1 MWLLTHQSVLGNVC
15 EALGPVQSFLAEP
28 FASDSHRAGR
38 TGVFIILCGAE
49 TVTLSLEKFDVIVVG
64 AGPGGSAAA
73 MKCAQNGFR
82 TLILEK
88 RRLPRD
94 KVCTGMVMG
103 EWAKSI
109 IQEEFGDIPSRVLID
124 PGHLSGHMLHV
135 PGVPTQV
142 IECRTPI
149 AWRKDLDSWMNQE
162 AKKEGVKIKDRTRVV
177 AVSHDDLGC
186 NLTIENDE
194 GRKDLWTRFLAGA
207 DGATSVVRRSLFPT
221 LKVRYSSPIRECY
234 KGSLN
239 IERDYC
245 HWFFPKS
252 VPRPRFNLHH
262 KGDFFLIEGSGIR
275 ELREDIRLILADYG
289 FSTNA
294 QPLWRDGCAIP
305 LLHKELI
312 TGAFSPARGNTLL
325 VGDAAGLILP
335 ITFEGIGTALKSGF
349 LAADAV
355 TEAAGQG
362 RKAGEIYLQK
372 LEPLLL
378 ALEKFHGLQEDLSL
392 AAAKGASELAMGLK
406 EAYEETLKL
415 V

>member
-1 MWLLTHQSVLGNVC
+1 
-15 EALGPVQSFLAEP
+15 
-28 FASDSHRAGR
+28 
-38 TGVFIILCGAE
+38 
-49 TVTLSLEKFDVIVVG
+49 VTLRLEEFDVIVVG

-103 EWAKSI
+103 QWAKSI
-109 IQEEFGDIPSRVLID
+109 IQEEFGDIPPRVLID

-142 IECRTPI
+142 IECRTPV
-149 AWRKDLDSWMNQE
+149 AWRKNLDSWMNE
-162 AKKEGVKIKDRTRVV
+162 KATNEGVKIQDKTRVV
-177 AVSHDDLGC
+177 AVSHDHRGC
-186 NLTIENDE
+186 DLTIEDDE
-194 GRKDLWTRFLAGA
+194 GRKEFRTRFLIGA

-234 KGSLN
+234 KGSLDLK
-239 IERDYC
+239 RDYC

-252 VPRPRFNLHH
+252 LPRPRFDINH
-262 KGDFFLIEGSGIR
+262 KGDFFLIEGSGIT
-275 ELREDIRLILADYG
+275 ELRDDIRLTLADYG
-289 FSTNA
+289 FSANTQA
-294 QPLWRDGCAIP
+294 LWRDGCAIP
-305 LLHKELI
+305 LLHNELI
-312 TGAFSPARGNTLL
+312 TGAFSPAHGNTLL

-335 ITFEGIGTALKSGF
+335 ITFEGIGTALKSGL

-355 TEAAGQG
+355 TESAGQG
-362 RKAGEIYLQK
+362 REAGEIYLQK

-378 ALEKFHGLQEDLSL
+378 AIKKFHGLQEGLSL
-392 AAAKGASELAMGLK
+392 AAAKGASELAKGLK
-406 EAYEETLKL
+406 EAYEETLKSM
-415 V
+415 

>member
-1 MWLLTHQSVLGNVC
+1 M
-15 EALGPVQSFLAEP
+15 
-28 FASDSHRAGR
+28 R
-38 TGVFIILCGAE
+38 
-49 TVTLSLEKFDVIVVG
+49 
-64 AGPGGSAAA
+64 
-73 MKCAQNGFR
+73 CAQNGFR

-103 EWAKSI
+103 QWAKSI
-109 IQEEFGDIPSRVLID
+109 IQEEFGDIPPGVLID
-124 PGHLSGHMLHV
+124 PEHLSGHMLHV
-135 PGVPTQV
+135 TDVATQV
-142 IECRTPI
+142 IESRTPI
-149 AWRKDLDSWMNQE
+149 AWRKDLDLWMNE
-162 AKKEGVKIKDRTRVV
+162 KATKEGVKIRDRTRVA
-177 AVSHDDLGC
+177 AVSHDDRGC
-186 NLTIENDE
+186 DLTVEDDE
-194 GRKDLWTRFLAGA
+194 GRKEFRTRFLVGA

-234 KGSLN
+234 KGSLD

-252 VPRPRFNLHH
+252 LPRPRFDLHH

-275 ELREDIRLILADYG
+275 ELREDIRLTLADYG
-289 FSTNA
+289 FSANA
-294 QPLWRDGCAIP
+294 EPLWRDGCAIP

-349 LAADAV
+349 IAADAV
-355 TEAAGQG
+355 TEASGRA

-378 ALEKFHGLQEDLSL
+378 AIKKFHGLQEDLSL
-392 AAAKGASELAMGLK
+392 AATKGASELAMGLK
-406 EAYEETLKL
+406 EAYEETLKSMQPQYHSNRPSRKAPI
-415 V
+415 

>member
-1 MWLLTHQSVLGNVC
+1 MSSNFGMLLSIGVLRNRWTCLEGSRWLLTHQSVLGNIFKTNP
-15 EALGPVQSFLAEP
+15 LFSKTYSYTGLLTNLLYQ
-28 FASDSHRAGR
+28 AG
-38 TGVFIILCGAE
+38 
-49 TVTLSLEKFDVIVVG
+49 TVTLNLEKFDVIVVG

-73 MKCAQNGFR
+73 MRCAQNGFR

-103 EWAKSI
+103 EWAKNI
-109 IQEEFGDIPSRVLID
+109 IREEFGDIPAGVLID

-135 PGVPTQV
+135 PGIPAQV

-162 AKKEGVKIKDRTRVV
+162 AAKEGVKIKDRTRVV
-177 AVSHDDLGC
+177 AVSHDDRGC
-186 NLTIENDE
+186 DLTIEDQE
-194 GRKDLWTRFLAGA
+194 GRKGFRTRFLIGA

-234 KGSLN
+234 KGSLD

-252 VPRPRFNLHH
+252 LPRPRFDLHH

-275 ELREDIRLILADYG
+275 ELREDIRLTLADYG
-289 FSTNA
+289 FSANA

-305 LLHKELI
+305 LLHKELT
-312 TGAFSPARGNTLL
+312 TGAFSPARSNTLL
-325 VGDAAGLILP
+325 VGDAAGLIFP
-335 ITFEGIGTALKSGF
+335 ITFEGIGTALTSGL
-349 LAADAV
+349 LAAEAI
-355 TEAAGQG
+355 TEATGQ
-362 RKAGEIYLQK
+362 RSE
-372 LEPLLL
+372 E
-378 ALEKFHGLQEDLSL
+378 HT
-392 AAAKGASELAMGLK
+392 SELQSH
-406 EAYEETLKL
+406 
-415 V
+415 

>member
-1 MWLLTHQSVLGNVC
+1 M
-15 EALGPVQSFLAEP
+15 
-28 FASDSHRAGR
+28 
-38 TGVFIILCGAE
+38 
-49 TVTLSLEKFDVIVVG
+49 TLSLEKFDVIVVG

-88 RRLPRD
+88 KRLPRD

-103 EWAKSI
+103 PWANSI
-109 IQEEFGDIPSRVLID
+109 IEKEFGDIPTGVLID
-124 PGHLSGHMLHV
+124 PEHLSGHMLHV
-135 PGVPTQV
+135 PGIPAQV
-142 IECRTPI
+142 IDCRTPV
-149 AWRKDLDSWMNQE
+149 AWRKDLDSWMNE
-162 AKKEGVKIKDRTRVV
+162 KATKEGVKMQDMTRVV
-177 AVSHDDLGC
+177 VISHDDRGC
-186 NLTIENDE
+186 DITVENDE
-194 GRKDLWTRFLAGA
+194 GRKKLRTRVLIGA

-234 KGSLN
+234 KGSLD

-252 VPRPRFNLHH
+252 LPRPRFDLSH

-275 ELREDIRLILADYG
+275 ELREDIRLVLADYG
-289 FSTNA
+289 FSANA

-325 VGDAAGLILP
+325 VGDAAGLIFP
-335 ITFEGIGTALKSGF
+335 ITYEGIGTALKSGF

-355 TEAAGQG
+355 SEATGEV
-362 RKAGEIYLQK
+362 RKTGKIYLQTLK
-372 LEPLLL
+372 PLLL
-378 ALEKFHGLQEDLSL
+378 AIKKFHGLQEDLRL
-392 AAAKGASELAMGLK
+392 TAAKGGSELAKGLK
-406 EAYEETLKL
+406 EAYEETLKSMQPPFL
-415 V
+415 L

>member
-1 MWLLTHQSVLGNVC
+1 MTLG
-15 EALGPVQSFLAEP
+15 
-28 FASDSHRAGR
+28 
-38 TGVFIILCGAE
+38 
-49 TVTLSLEKFDVIVVG
+49 LEKFDVIVVG

-73 MKCAQNGFR
+73 KRCAQDGFR
-82 TLILEK
+82 TLLLEK

-109 IQEEFGDIPSRVLID
+109 IREEFGDIPSRVLID
-124 PGHLSGHMLHV
+124 PEHLSGHMLHV

-142 IECRTPI
+142 IACRTPI
-149 AWRKDLDSWMNQE
+149 AWRKDLDSWMNEE
-162 AKKEGVKIKDRTRVV
+162 AAKEGVKIKDSTRVV
-177 AVSHDDLGC
+177 AVSYDDRGC
-186 NLTIENDE
+186 DLTIENDKV
-194 GRKDLWTRFLAGA
+194 RKEFRTRVLIGA

-234 KGSLN
+234 KGSLD

-252 VPRPRFNLHH
+252 LPRPRFALHH

-275 ELREDIRLILADYG
+275 ELRENIGLTLADYG

-312 TGAFSPARGNTLL
+312 TGAFFPARGNTLL

-335 ITFEGIGTALKSGF
+335 VTFEGIGTALNSGL
-349 LAADAV
+349 LAA
-355 TEAAGQG
+355 EAISESAG
-362 RKAGEIYLQK
+362 RERNTGEIYLQK
-372 LEPLLL
+372 LGPLLL
-378 ALEKFHGLQEDLSL
+378 ALKRFHGLQEELSL
-392 AAAKGASELAMGLK
+392 AAAKGASRLAMGLK
-406 EAYEETLKL
+406 EAYEKTLK
-415 V
+415 VV

>member
-1 MWLLTHQSVLGNVC
+1 M
-15 EALGPVQSFLAEP
+15 
-28 FASDSHRAGR
+28 
-38 TGVFIILCGAE
+38 I
-49 TVTLSLEKFDVIVVG
+49 
-64 AGPGGSAAA
+64 
-73 MKCAQNGFR
+73 
-82 TLILEK
+82 
-88 RRLPRD
+88 
-94 KVCTGMVMG
+94 MG
-103 EWAKSI
+103 QWANNI
-109 IQEEFGDIPSRVLID
+109 IQEEFGDIPAGVLID

-142 IECRTPI
+142 IACRTPI

-162 AKKEGVKIKDRTRVV
+162 AAKAGVKIKDRTRVV
-177 AVSHDDLGC
+177 AVSYDDRGC
-186 NLTIENDE
+186 DLTIEDEE
-194 GRKDLWTRFLAGA
+194 GRKEFRTRVLIGA

-234 KGSLN
+234 KGSLD

-252 VPRPRFNLHH
+252 LPRPRFDLHH
-262 KGDFFLIEGSGIR
+262 KGDFFIIEGSGIR
-275 ELREDIRLILADYG
+275 ELREDIRLSLADYG
-289 FSTNA
+289 FSANA

-349 LAADAV
+349 IAADAV

-362 RKAGEIYLQK
+362 RKAGEIYLQQ
-372 LEPLLL
+372 LGLLL
-378 ALEKFHGLQEDLSL
+378 SAIKKFHELQEDLSL

-406 EAYEETLKL
+406 EAYEETLKSM
-415 V
+415 

>member
-1 MWLLTHQSVLGNVC
+1 MIPST
-15 EALGPVQSFLAEP
+15 
-28 FASDSHRAGR
+28 
-38 TGVFIILCGAE
+38 
-49 TVTLSLEKFDVIVVG
+49 EKFDVIVAG

-109 IQEEFGDIPSRVLID
+109 IPEEFGNIPPGVLID
-124 PGHLSGHMLHV
+124 PGHLSGHMVHV
-135 PGVPTQV
+135 PGVPTRV

-149 AWRKDLDSWMNQE
+149 AWRKDLDSWMNEE
-162 AKKEGVKIKDRTRVV
+162 AAKEGVKIKDRSRVV
-177 AVSHDDLGC
+177 AVSHDDRGC
-186 NLTIENDE
+186 DLIIEDDE
-194 GRKDLWTRFLAGA
+194 GRKEFRAKFLVGA

-234 KGSLN
+234 EGSLN

-252 VPRPRFNLHH
+252 LPRPRFDLHH

-289 FSTNA
+289 FSINA
-294 QPLWRDGCAIP
+294 QPLWRDGCAIA
-305 LLHKELI
+305 LLHNELI
-312 TGAFSPARGNTLL
+312 TGAFSPALGNTLL

-335 ITFEGIGTALKSGF
+335 ITFEGIGTALKSGL

-355 TEAAGQG
+355 SEAAGHG
-362 RKAGEIYLQK
+362 GGAGEIYLQK
-372 LEPLLL
+372 LELLLL
-378 ALEKFHGLQEDLSL
+378 AVKKFHGLQEDLDS
-392 AAAKGASELAMGLK
+392 AAAHGASELAKDLK
-406 EAYEETLKL
+406 GAYEETLKYI
-415 V
+415 

>member
-1 MWLLTHQSVLGNVC
+1 MVFPTLQFSRSTLSGRAICLCLSQGGKGQDFYHLILG
-15 EALGPVQSFLAEP
+15 
-28 FASDSHRAGR
+28 
-38 TGVFIILCGAE
+38 TG
-49 TVTLSLEKFDVIVVG
+49 TVTFSLEKFDVIVVG

-103 EWAKSI
+103 RWAKSI
-109 IQEEFGDIPSRVLID
+109 IQEEFGDIPPGVLID

-135 PGVPTQV
+135 PGIPAQV
-142 IECRTPI
+142 IESRTPI
-149 AWRKDLDSWMNQE
+149 AWRKDLDLWMNEE
-162 AKKEGVKIKDRTRVV
+162 ATKEGVRIKDRTRVV
-177 AVSHDDLGC
+177 AVSHDDRGC
-186 NLTIENDE
+186 DLTVEDDE
-194 GRKDLWTRFLAGA
+194 GRKEFRTRVLIGA

-234 KGSLN
+234 KGSLD

-252 VPRPRFNLHH
+252 LPRPRFDLHH
-262 KGDFFLIEGSGIR
+262 KGDFFLLEGSGIR
-275 ELREDIRLILADYG
+275 ELKEDIGLTLADYG

-294 QPLWRDGCAIP
+294 QPVWRDGCAIA
-305 LLHKELI
+305 LLHNELI

-349 LAADAV
+349 FAAEAV
-355 TEAAGQG
+355 TEAPGQG
-362 RKAGEIYLQK
+362 RKAGKIYLQK
-372 LEPLLL
+372 LGLLL
-378 ALEKFHGLQEDLSL
+378 SAIKKFYGLQEDLSL

-406 EAYEETLKL
+406 EAYEETLK
-415 V
+415 VV